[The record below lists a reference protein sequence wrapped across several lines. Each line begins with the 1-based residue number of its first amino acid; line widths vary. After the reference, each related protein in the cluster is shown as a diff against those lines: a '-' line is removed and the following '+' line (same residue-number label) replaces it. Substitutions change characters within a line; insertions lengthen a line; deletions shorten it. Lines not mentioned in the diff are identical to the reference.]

1 MPCPGAAAGCAL
13 RRPLGRTEGVPCGT
27 DVMMPTYACA
37 IPASILVRVIL
48 VRVIDRLPTIAQ
60 LLETR
65 RAEALSMP
73 EGPAV
78 GRLEA

>member
-1 MPCPGAAAGCAL
+1 
-13 RRPLGRTEGVPCGT
+13 
-27 DVMMPTYACA
+27 MMPTYACA
-37 IPASILVRVIL
+37 ISPSTL

-65 RAEALSMP
+65 RAQALSMP

-78 GRLEA
+78 GRVEA